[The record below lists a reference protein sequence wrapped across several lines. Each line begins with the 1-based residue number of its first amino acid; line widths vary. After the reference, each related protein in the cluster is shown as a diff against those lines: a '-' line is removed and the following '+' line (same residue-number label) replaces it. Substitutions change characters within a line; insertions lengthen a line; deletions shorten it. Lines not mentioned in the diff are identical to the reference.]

1 MELAG
6 VLPGWLALSH
16 CHCSSVRLQARGR
29 WHATLG
35 RPREWRPHPAARP
48 HLAVRMILF
57 TTFIHAHC
65 QGCDYRKLGSRK
77 DKLPWPGAH
86 HQLLVCPRLALQII
100 TPKYVSG
107 QFSTAYR
114 STIGTDFITKTLPHH
129 SKPDE
134 SVTLQIWVCHL
145 HYSLGLFSKLPPSLT
160 RP

>member
-1 MELAG
+1 MGLSG

-16 CHCSSVRLQARGR
+16 CRYSSVWSQARGK

-35 RPREWRPHPAARP
+35 RLSEWRPHPLAARP

-65 QGCDYRKLGSRK
+65 KSRDYRKLGSRK
-77 DKLPWPGAH
+77 DEPPWPGAH
-86 HQLLVCPRLALQII
+86 HQLLVCPRLTSIHFANHH
-100 TPKYVSG
+100 THKYVSG

-134 SVTLQIWVCHL
+134 SVTLQIWVCYL
-145 HYSLGLFSKLPPSLT
+145 HYPLG
-160 RP
+160 